1 MNKYQDTLDSI
12 KPFYKKNIDIYLSPP
27 VHYRMR
33 CEFSYKKKKYVMY
46 DKNNKFIL
54 MDEFCLASKPIF
66 KIQKKLLDLINTN
79 ENLTKNLFQINFRSN
94 NENKILVSLIYR
106 KPLTDNLITHLH
118 ELSKKLN
125 ISVNARS
132 KKILFKTEKED
143 FYEIINLNKKN
154 IKIYQ
159 SDKTFFQPNKY
170 IYPKMYE
177 FLMNNLSNVEDL
189 LELYCGIGSF
199 TLPLSNKFNKIF
211 ASENNRESMN
221 MLNKSLSNNNISNV
235 SIARLNAEEV
245 IDIFSGRIFRR
256 MNDIDIINYNFSHI
270 LVDPPRSGLD
280 SKVISLINNFDNLIY
295 ISCNPDT
302 YLRDIKLLNNFKIE
316 KVALFDQFANTNHL
330 EIVSILKKIN

>member
-1 MNKYQDTLDSI
+1 MNKYQVTLDSI

-79 ENLTKNLFQINFRSN
+79 ESLSKNLFQINFRSN

-106 KPLTDNLITHLH
+106 KPLIDDLITHLN

-177 FLMNNLSNVEDL
+177 FLMNNLSNVDDL
-189 LELYCGIGSF
+189 LELYCGSGSF
-199 TLPLSNKFNKIF
+199 TLPLSNKFKKIF
-211 ASENNRESMN
+211 ASENNRESIK
-221 MLNKSLSNNNISNV
+221 MLNKSLLVNNISNIE
-235 SIARLNAEEV
+235 IARLNAEEV
-245 IDIFSGRIFRR
+245 IEIFSGRKF
-256 MNDIDIINYNFSHI
+256 
-270 LVDPPRSGLD
+270 
-280 SKVISLINNFDNLIY
+280 
-295 ISCNPDT
+295 
-302 YLRDIKLLNNFKIE
+302 
-316 KVALFDQFANTNHL
+316 
-330 EIVSILKKIN
+330 